1 MPFRQGLNVKQSVA
15 DLISCIAL
23 DDSLYT
29 GLRMNRACNS
39 QFRYLSS
46 SLPVYAAEVSWV
58 QGGTP
63 DFKWQ
68 GWSNGV
74 KNKNPTKPLDRN
86 LTPKKPNFRAIT
98 ISRKHL
104 TIICRRRSL
113 YCWKILE
120 KKSRGLLNDKTRKID
135 RKISFEY
142 SKNPTLIK
150 LPKQIVAKIFLP
162 KISRNRKFPPQK
174 NWSCD
179 HPCHLNSGVPPPPPP
194 WDLSRLSHPR
204 EITMKEFTFKQ
215 LSNQN

>member
-29 GLRMNRACNS
+29 GLRIRMNRAGNS
-39 QFRYLSS
+39 RFRYLSS

-58 QGGTP
+58 QEGTP

-68 GWSNGV
+68 GWSNEG
-74 KNKNPTKPLDRN
+74 KKKNPTKPLDRN
-86 LTPKKPNFRAIT
+86 LTPKKPNFRAIK

-120 KKSRGLLNDKTRKID
+120 KKSRGLLNDITRKID

-162 KISRNRKFPPQK
+162 KVSRNRKFPPQK
-174 NWSCD
+174 TDPAIIPVTWI
-179 HPCHLNSGVPPPPPP
+179 PEYPPPP
-194 WDLSRLSHPR
+194 HPLGTWVDSVSPGR
-204 EITMKEFTFKQ
+204 
-215 LSNQN
+215 

>member
-1 MPFRQGLNVKQSVA
+1 MTL
-15 DLISCIAL
+15 CTL
-23 DDSLYT
+23 DCGYGWTEPVTAGFDT
-29 GLRMNRACNS
+29 CRV
-39 QFRYLSS
+39 RYLFRHPKCPDSR
-46 SLPVYAAEVSWV
+46 
-58 QGGTP
+58 GGTP

-68 GWSNGV
+68 GWSNGG

-86 LTPKKPNFRAIT
+86 LTPKKPNFRAIK

-120 KKSRGLLNDKTRKID
+120 KKSRGLLNDITRKID

-162 KISRNRKFPPQK
+162 KVSRNRKFPPQK
-174 NWSCD
+174 TDPAIIPVTWI
-179 HPCHLNSGVPPPPPP
+179 PEYPPPP
-194 WDLSRLSHPR
+194 HPLGTWVDSVSPGR
-204 EITMKEFTFKQ
+204 
-215 LSNQN
+215 

>member
-1 MPFRQGLNVKQSVA
+1 MTL
-15 DLISCIAL
+15 CTL
-23 DDSLYT
+23 DCGWTEPVTAGFDT
-29 GLRMNRACNS
+29 CRV
-39 QFRYLSS
+39 RYLFRHPKCPDSR
-46 SLPVYAAEVSWV
+46 
-58 QGGTP
+58 GGTP

-68 GWSNGV
+68 GWSNGG

-86 LTPKKPNFRAIT
+86 LTPKKPNFRAIK

-120 KKSRGLLNDKTRKID
+120 KKSRGLLNDITRKID

-162 KISRNRKFPPQK
+162 KISRNRKFPPPK
-174 NWSCD
+174 KLILRSS
-179 HPCHLNSGVPPPPPP
+179 LSLEFRSTPPPPSLR
-194 WDLSRLSHPR
+194 DLSRLSHPR

>member
-1 MPFRQGLNVKQSVA
+1 
-15 DLISCIAL
+15 
-23 DDSLYT
+23 
-29 GLRMNRACNS
+29 MNRAGNS
-39 QFRYLSS
+39 RFRYLSS

-68 GWSNGV
+68 GWSNGG

-86 LTPKKPNFRAIT
+86 LTPKKPNFRAIK

-120 KKSRGLLNDKTRKID
+120 KKSRGLLNDITRKID

-142 SKNPTLIK
+142 PKKSSLNQATKTNSCQHFPTKNI
-150 LPKQIVAKIFLP
+150 PKS
-162 KISRNRKFPPQK
+162 KISTPKK
-174 NWSCD
+174 SCD
-179 HPCHLNSGVPPPPPP
+179 HPCHLNSGVSPPPPLPLR
-194 WDLSRLSHPR
+194 DLSRLSHLR
-204 EITMKEFTFKQ
+204 R
-215 LSNQN
+215 